1 MGKICMRYIKAGPR
15 KKGQALLPL
24 PCCARGQGQLI
35 DEKEEIDD
43 QDIRKIL
50 EGKAKGKIEQNKGK
64 GKKMHNKSKARATY

>member
-1 MGKICMRYIKAGPR
+1 MHEVYKGRAK
-15 KKGQALLPL
+15 KKGQAPSPL